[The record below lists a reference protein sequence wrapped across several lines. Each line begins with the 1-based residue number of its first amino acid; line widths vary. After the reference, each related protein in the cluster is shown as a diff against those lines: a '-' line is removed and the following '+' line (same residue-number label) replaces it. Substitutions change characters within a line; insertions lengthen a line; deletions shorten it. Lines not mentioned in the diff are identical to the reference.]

1 MDQISHK
8 PNVHAIAREMK
19 SAQDEARQ
27 IEPFTSRL
35 RGFDVATAYEVAH
48 MIHHARLEA
57 GAVPVGRK
65 IGFTNPEML
74 ARYGVSEPIWAYI
87 YDTTVV
93 RLSGN
98 VGVCSIG
105 RFADPKIEPE
115 IVVHFG
121 SAPSVDAGPSAI
133 LECIDWIAH
142 AFEIVQSHFP
152 DWKFQ
157 APDTV
162 ADSGLHGTLL
172 VGEPQPVDRL
182 DTDLTTALER
192 FSIALSCGGKVCE
205 VGTGSN
211 VLGSPLAAVAHLIAV
226 LAKQPQYAPLQAG
239 EMVSTGTLTA
249 ALSVH
254 AGETWSTELR
264 GIALPGLSVKLVA

>member
-1 MDQISHK
+1 MDQISHN

-48 MIHHARLEA
+48 MIHRARLEA

-74 ARYGVSEPIWAYI
+74 TRCGVSEPIWAYI

-115 IVVHFG
+115 IVVRFG
-121 SAPSVDAGPSAI
+121 SAPSVDARPSAI

-142 AFEIVQSHFP
+142 ALEVVQSHFP
-152 DWKFQ
+152 GWKFQ

-182 DTDLTTALER
+182 GTDLTTALER
-192 FSIALSCGGKVCE
+192 FSIALSCEGKLCE
-205 VGTGSN
+205 AGRGSN
-211 VLGSPLAAVAHLIAV
+211 VLGSPLAAVGHLIAV

-239 EMVSTGTLTA
+239 ELVSTGTLTT
-249 ALSVH
+249 ALSIH
-254 AGETWSTELR
+254 AGETWRTDLR
-264 GIALPGLSVKLVA
+264 GIALPGLSVKLIA